1 MHPTTATQAT
11 PEIRFTP
18 FLDDQSLPDFAAN
31 HNTNRRLGAFN
42 TGLHGPAG
50 DLHTPSKLLTP
61 EGLLDQFTSVVTP
74 LHKTN
79 SIKHVD
85 PFNQQYLAPAA
96 PDLSWGNPILPYQ
109 PGSFVQPDDIPR
121 SFPGPSEGV
130 RDNVNINDQAMPQFA
145 GNSSGIDESSVGDNP
160 RYTCAWILT

>member
-79 SIKHVD
+79 SIKHVGPMFNGTWMPFLTALSGAAQDASSIELVRLCMEGQKLAIKIACLFDLED
-85 PFNQQYLAPAA
+85 PRQAFVAS
-96 PDLSWGNPILPYQ
+96 LSTT
-109 PGSFVQPDDIPR
+109 
-121 SFPGPSEGV
+121 
-130 RDNVNINDQAMPQFA
+130 AMF
-145 GNSSGIDESSVGDNP
+145 
-160 RYTCAWILT
+160 